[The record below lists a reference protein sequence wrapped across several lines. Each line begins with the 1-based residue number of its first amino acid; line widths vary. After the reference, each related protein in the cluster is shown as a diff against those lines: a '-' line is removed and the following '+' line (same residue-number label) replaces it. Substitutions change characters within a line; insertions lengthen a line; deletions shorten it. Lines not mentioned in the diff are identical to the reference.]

1 MSISDITL
9 AYTRIMSESENAK
22 LHVFIK
28 YFKQNNFFLL
38 NISVHVV
45 RCLWINFHVPTC
57 TLSSDEKERKYMLIL
72 VHYITCGYLTLY

>member
-38 NISVHVV
+38 NISVV

-57 TLSSDEKERKYMLIL
+57 TLSSDEKERENIY
-72 VHYITCGYLTLY
+72 